1 MSGKVGTD
9 IQDGKC
15 SWLIVIAMQRANPA
29 MKKELEENYG
39 LSDPAKV
46 ERVKEIYR
54 ELQIPK
60 IYEKYEEESYEE
72 IQTGI
77 QQTSA
82 SKV

>member
-39 LSDPAKV
+39 
-46 ERVKEIYR
+46 YR
-54 ELQIPK
+54 GNVLLRGF
-60 IYEKYEEESYEE
+60 
-72 IQTGI
+72 TLVAAAV
-77 QQTSA
+77 SA
-82 SKV
+82 RNAQNKSQVTNFK